1 MSKDKKHNPAPA
13 APVSQPSPAP
23 SAPVMNEQELVALR
37 EKAAKADENWDRFL
51 RVAAEL
57 ENYKKRVLR
66 DKEELAR
73 ATREQ
78 VVAALLPV
86 LDNLERAI
94 VHAEKPVD
102 GAGCPSPTAPES
114 KDTLLDGL
122 RQIHSQFQSAL
133 AEFCLEEVVAHA
145 GHLFDPNFHEAI
157 GHVESAEHP
166 EGVIIEQ
173 LQRGYNLSKRLLRPA
188 RVVVSKG
195 LPAVAGPKNGGSGSP
210 VRGVAPTG
218 LRPSPTAPATP
229 APENKP
235 KADG

>member
-1 MSKDKKHNPAPA
+1 MGG
-13 APVSQPSPAP
+13 
-23 SAPVMNEQELVALR
+23 QELAALK
-37 EKAAKADENWDRFL
+37 EKAANADENWDRFL
-51 RVAAEL
+51 RAAAEL

-66 DKEELAR
+66 EKEELAR

-94 VHAEKPVD
+94 GHAEKPVD
-102 GAGCPSPTAPES
+102 GAPQPTPQT
-114 KDTLLDGL
+114 DGTLLDGL
-122 RQIHSQFQSAL
+122 RQIHSRFRSLL
-133 AEFCLEEVVAHA
+133 AEFGLEEVVANA
-145 GHLFDPNFHEAI
+145 GHPFDPNFHEAV
-157 GHVESAEHP
+157 GHIESAEHP

-195 LPAVAGPKNGGSGSP
+195 PKNGGSCS
-210 VRGVAPTG
+210 
-218 LRPSPTAPATP
+218 SPTAP

-235 KADG
+235 KASG

>member
-1 MSKDKKHNPAPA
+1 MSKDKKH
-13 APVSQPSPAP
+13 QPSSAP
-23 SAPVMNEQELVALR
+23 SASSSPVVGGQELAALN

-51 RVAAEL
+51 RTAAEL

-66 DKEELAR
+66 EKEELAR

-94 VHAEKPVD
+94 THAEKPAD
-102 GAGCPSPTAPES
+102 AAQQSDE
-114 KDTLLDGL
+114 LLNGL
-122 RQIHSQFQSAL
+122 RQIHSMFQSTL
-133 AEFCLEEVVAHA
+133 AEFGLEEVVAHV
-145 GHLFDPNFHEAI
+145 GHPFDPNFHEAI
-157 GHVESAEHP
+157 AHVESAEHP

-195 LPAVAGPKNGGSGSP
+195 PAQQNPGGTGVPACGS
-210 VRGVAPTG
+210 
-218 LRPSPTAPATP
+218 
-229 APENKP
+229 E
-235 KADG
+235 

>member
-1 MSKDKKHNPAPA
+1 MGG
-13 APVSQPSPAP
+13 
-23 SAPVMNEQELVALR
+23 QELAALR
-37 EKAAKADENWDRFL
+37 EKAEKADENWDRFL
-51 RVAAEL
+51 RATAEL

-66 DKEELAR
+66 EKEELAR

-94 VHAEKPVD
+94 THAEKPVD
-102 GAGCPSPTAPES
+102 GAVRPSPAAPQS
-114 KDTLLDGL
+114 DDTLLSGL
-122 RQIHSQFQSAL
+122 RQIHSRFQSTL
-133 AEFCLEEVVAHA
+133 AEFGLEEVVAHA
-145 GHLFDPNFHEAI
+145 GHPFDPNFHEAV

-195 LPAVAGPKNGGSGSP
+195 SPAVEGPAGDKVAAKNGGSGS
-210 VRGVAPTG
+210 
-218 LRPSPTAPATP
+218 SPTV
-229 APENKP
+229 
-235 KADG
+235 